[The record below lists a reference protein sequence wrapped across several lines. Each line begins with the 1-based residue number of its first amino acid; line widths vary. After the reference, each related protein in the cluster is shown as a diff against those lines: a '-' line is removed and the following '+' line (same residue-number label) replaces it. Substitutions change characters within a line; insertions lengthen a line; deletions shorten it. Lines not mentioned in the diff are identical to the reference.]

1 MLETAS
7 QSRLRS
13 KVLRQ
18 TLKPLQKART
28 GRPWYILQT
37 PGGNGYGKKSAVAA
51 LCAASASGA
60 VLTSAGNGMYV
71 TTEAGIY
78 EVQNV
83 FAGSANLMYT
93 DLQTGERIFLCAQ
106 PSCAHNSE
114 SCPSYLATPGAMFPP
129 QLLRAGNQLLVFYT
143 ESTAQSGP
151 ALYSMAL
158 DGSQK
163 TKVLELGA
171 NQTVMGGFVT
181 DGTQLYFDILE
192 VDAQGHDRLLLLCA
206 DLAKNECR
214 TVCELGSDGAQ
225 YQLMG
230 CAGTNLVLQSVG
242 AGRLQ
247 YYLADPAAPAF
258 ETPAFTD
265 PSPSGSSMTADGYLF
280 VLDEGAH
287 TVTRTDFVTGGSVT
301 AAYPHQI
308 GFSRPSMRYLYDG
321 KVLVEGVG
329 PVTDG
334 QYEVAAYWVD
344 PAQNTAREM
353 TLRTP
358 YNGNPVYVL
367 ADLGERVYVSTDY
380 KMYTP
385 KASAQDGTQAEFDV
399 VLNVY
404 ALMTK
409 QDYEA
414 SNAAGYQLVRDVLA
428 Q

>member
-1 MLETAS
+1 MK
-7 QSRLRS
+7 RRS
-13 KVLRQ
+13 GV
-18 TLKPLQKART
+18 
-28 GRPWYILQT
+28 
-37 PGGNGYGKKSAVAA
+37 VV
-51 LCAASASGA
+51 LCAVFLAAVLMGCSADPVRQPDSDSSTAPVSGSAAPASGA
-60 VLTSAGNGMYV
+60 ALTEAGNGVYV

-78 EVQNV
+78 EAQNV
-83 FAGSANLMYT
+83 FADSANLMYT

-106 PSCAHNSE
+106 PNCAHNTE

-129 QLLRAGNQLLVFYT
+129 MLLRAGDRLLVFYT

-151 ALYSMAL
+151 TLYSMAL
-158 DGSQK
+158 DGSEK
-163 TKVLELGA
+163 AKVLELTA

-181 DGTQLYFDILE
+181 DGTQLYFDVRE
-192 VDAQGHDRLLLLCA
+192 VDPQGQARYLLLCA
-206 DLAKNECR
+206 DLAQNECR
-214 TVCELGSDGAQ
+214 TVCELGGDSAQ
-225 YQLMG
+225 YRLMG
-230 CAGTNLVLQSVG
+230 CAGAKLVFQGV
-242 AGRLQ
+242 ADGRLQ

-258 ETPAFTD
+258 DTPVFTD
-265 PSPSGSSMTADGYLF
+265 PDPSGSSMAADGCLF
-280 VLDEGAH
+280 ALDAEAH
-287 TVTRTDFVTGGSVT
+287 TVSRTDLVTGESAT
-301 AAYPHQI
+301 AAYPHQT
-308 GFSRPSMRYLYDG
+308 GYDRPSMRYLYDG
-321 KVLVEGVG
+321 KVLVEEISS
-329 PVTDG
+329 PAEG
-334 QYEVAAYWVD
+334 QYETAAYWVD
-344 PAQNTAREM
+344 PAQNASREM